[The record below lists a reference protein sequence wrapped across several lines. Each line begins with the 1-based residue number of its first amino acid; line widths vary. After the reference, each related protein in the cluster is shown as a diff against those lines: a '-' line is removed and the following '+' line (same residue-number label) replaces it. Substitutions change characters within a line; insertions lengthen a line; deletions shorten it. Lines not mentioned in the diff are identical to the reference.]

1 MSHSVRAQMLIFS
14 PRTSFLVY
22 RYACYADSAA
32 TSAEALSRYGIY
44 TPSLPRSSYYC
55 DAMLLVRITHRRSNA
70 CHRNSTRW
78 RSALSRMRLHNG
90 VRRAK
95 RLRCTPLRSRV
106 PRPTSIPPR
115 RRYPALPTPNPSHQP
130 RPATCLLLYPYSPS
144 PPPSRWH
151 RAAHI
156 RAHRSPP
163 RSRPPSRAGRRH
175 RVADVPNEPQ
185 WHGPPNTPRA
195 RASRSVARTRMDPR
209 SRAARRPPITRQATP
224 HPRGPQATRPRR
236 TRRRRRD

>member
-14 PRTSFLVY
+14 RRTSFLVY

-32 TSAEALSRYGIY
+32 TSADTLPRYGIS

-55 DAMLLVRITHRRSNA
+55 DAILLVRITHRRSNA

-78 RSALSRMRLHNG
+78 LSTLSRMRLHNG

-95 RLRCTPLRSRV
+95 RLRCAPLRSRV

-130 RPATCLLLYPYSPS
+130 RPATCLLLHPYPPS

-163 RSRPPSRAGRRH
+163 RSRPPSRTGRRLP
-175 RVADVPNEPQ
+175 RRKRPQRTPVAWAPD
-185 WHGPPNTPRA
+185 TPRA
-195 RASRSVARTRMDPR
+195 RASRSVARTRMHPR
-209 SRAARRPPITRQATP
+209 SRAARRPPITRQAAP